1 MEVVLRA
8 LVVYVFL
15 ILVMRAL
22 GKRELTGM
30 TAFDLV
36 LLIVMGDLVQQGITQ
51 EDMSLTGAFLA
62 VGTIAVLLAAMS
74 YLQFRWPRLRV
85 TTEGSP
91 VIVVRDGEPD
101 LERIRT
107 ERLTIEDVNDAARE
121 HGIGDLAD
129 VRFAVLEADGKFSFV
144 KRADAA

>member
-1 MEVVLRA
+1 MEVVVRA
-8 LVVYVFL
+8 FVVYLFL

-62 VGTIAVLLAAMS
+62 VGTIAVLLAGMS
-74 YLQFRWPRLRV
+74 YLQYRWPRLRTV
-85 TTEGSP
+85 TEGSP

-101 LERIRT
+101 LDRIHM
-107 ERLTIEDVNDAARE
+107 ERLTLEDVADAARE
-121 HGIGDLAD
+121 RGIGDLAE
-129 VRFAVLEADGKFSFV
+129 VGFGVLEADGKFSFV
-144 KRADAA
+144 KKQGAA

>member
-1 MEVVLRA
+1 MEVVIRA

-62 VGTIAVLLAAMS
+62 VGRS
-74 YLQFRWPRLRV
+74 PCCWPRCPTCSSDGRGSASRRRV
-85 TTEGSP
+85 P
-91 VIVVRDGEPD
+91 R
-101 LERIRT
+101 
-107 ERLTIEDVNDAARE
+107 
-121 HGIGDLAD
+121 
-129 VRFAVLEADGKFSFV
+129 
-144 KRADAA
+144 